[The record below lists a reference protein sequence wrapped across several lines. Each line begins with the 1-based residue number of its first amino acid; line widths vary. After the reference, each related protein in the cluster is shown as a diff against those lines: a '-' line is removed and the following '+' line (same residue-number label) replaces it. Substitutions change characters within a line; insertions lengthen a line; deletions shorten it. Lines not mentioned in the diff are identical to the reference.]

1 VDIPIIA
8 NIFSRRDMMERDKE
22 LIEKLLT
29 ENKEFKILRE
39 EHVEYERKI
48 EELMK
53 KRPQTSEVHF
63 EIETLKKKKLQGK
76 DKMER
81 ILTQHR

>member
-1 VDIPIIA
+1 
-8 NIFSRRDMMERDKE
+8 MERDKE

>member
-1 VDIPIIA
+1 
-8 NIFSRRDMMERDKE
+8 MERDKE
-22 LIEKLLT
+22 LIEKLLM

-39 EHVEYERKI
+39 EHVEFERKI

>member
-1 VDIPIIA
+1 
-8 NIFSRRDMMERDKE
+8 MMERDKE

-29 ENKEFKILRE
+29 ENEEFKALRE
-39 EHVEYERKI
+39 EHVEFERKI

-81 ILTQHR
+81 ILTKHR

>member
-1 VDIPIIA
+1 
-8 NIFSRRDMMERDKE
+8 MERDKE

-29 ENKEFKILRE
+29 ENEEFKALRE
-39 EHVEYERKI
+39 EHVEFERKI

-76 DKMER
+76 DKMEDGKDPY
-81 ILTQHR
+81 

>member
-1 VDIPIIA
+1 
-8 NIFSRRDMMERDKE
+8 MMERDKE
-22 LIEKLLT
+22 LIEKLLM

-39 EHVEYERKI
+39 EHVEFERKI

>member
-1 VDIPIIA
+1 
-8 NIFSRRDMMERDKE
+8 MERDKE
-22 LIEKLLT
+22 LIEKLLM

-39 EHVEYERKI
+39 EHVEFERKI

-53 KRPQTSEVHF
+53 KRP
-63 EIETLKKKKLQGK
+63 LKKKKLQGK